1 MKSDELT
8 ETVETEVATPTVRPS
23 MKERQ
28 WQLRENAILDAA
40 TELLKTK
47 GFNAMTLEDITEA
60 IGISRPTLYL
70 HFKSKEDVA
79 TRVAT
84 RNLCCVCTIFESL
97 NPTDSPGERLRTFCR
112 KAIEMRFDPTRI
124 PMYDLTRIKLSQAC
138 HNPELRQL
146 EHDFYGAFADLIRE
160 AQESGEVWTG
170 IRPEIMVLIATGFM
184 KNLEIEV
191 MVEESTTTPTEIEQA
206 LLQLFFDRA

>member
-8 ETVETEVATPTVRPS
+8 ETVETEVVTPAVRPS

-28 WQLRENAILDAA
+28 WQLREDAILDAA

-84 RNLCCVCTIFESL
+84 RNLCCVRTIFDSL
-97 NPTDSPGERLRTFCR
+97 DPTQSPGQRLRMFSR
-112 KAIEMRFDPTRI
+112 KAMEIRFDPTRI

-138 HNPELRQL
+138 HDVELRKL
-146 EHDFYGAFADLIRE
+146 EDGFYASLAELIRE
-160 AQESGEVWTG
+160 GQESGEIWNGV
-170 IRPEIMVLIATGFM
+170 RPEILALLAVGFL
-184 KNLEIEV
+184 KSLEIEV
-191 MVEESTTTPTEIEQA
+191 MVEDGRTTPAEIEQT
-206 LLQLFFDRA
+206 LERLFFDRI